1 MDGGFDARAG
11 CVTVLA
17 YEYPNGYRVPRH
29 VHRTHQLLY
38 AVAGAMAVH
47 TDKGSFIVPPTRA
60 VWVPRDLPHALDM
73 SGTVSMRTLFLS
85 PSLWK
90 RAPKHCR
97 VVAVSPLLR
106 ALIMTA
112 IDRRGLDRRRAR
124 DARLIGVLIDQLAGE
139 APLALHLPTLADA
152 RAARVAQRVRAQPGE
167 RRPLSEL
174 AQGTGAS
181 PRTIERLFR
190 AELGMSFGQW
200 RKQARLVYALQRL
213 AAGESVTSAA
223 FESGYAGVSAFIA
236 AFRKTFGVT
245 PGASFRAAPEAKRSA
260 RRHQRR

>member
-47 TDKGSFIVPPTRA
+47 TDTGSFIVPPTRA
-60 VWVPRDLPHALDM
+60 VWVPRALPHALDM
-73 SGTVSMRTLFLS
+73 SGTVSMRTLFLA
-85 PSLWK
+85 PSLWA
-90 RAPKHCR
+90 RAPKQCR
-97 VVAVSPLLR
+97 VLAVSPLLR

-124 DARLIGVLIDQLAGE
+124 DARLIGVLIDQLEGE
-139 APLALHLPTLADA
+139 EPLSLHLPTLADA
-152 RAARVAQRVRAQPGE
+152 RAARVAERVRSQPGE

-181 PRTIERLFR
+181 ARTLERLFR

-245 PGASFRAAPEAKRSA
+245 PGASFRDPPDVTHL